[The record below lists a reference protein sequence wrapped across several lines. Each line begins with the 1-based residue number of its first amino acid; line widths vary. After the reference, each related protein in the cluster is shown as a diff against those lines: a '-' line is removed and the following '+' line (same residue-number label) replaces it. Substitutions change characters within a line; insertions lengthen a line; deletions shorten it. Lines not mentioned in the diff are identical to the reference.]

1 MATMKAMQVKK
12 AGGDFEPVE
21 LPIPEPGTHQ
31 VRIKVQACGVC
42 HSDMFVKEGI
52 FPNIQY
58 PRVPGHEV
66 VGIIDKVGSAV
77 KAWKEGQR
85 VGVGWHGGHC
95 FVCEPCRRGDFI
107 NCQKAGVTGL
117 THDGGYAEY
126 MVSPQDAL
134 AIVPEDLDSYEAAPL
149 LCAGITTYN
158 ALRNSGAKGGD
169 LVAIHGIGGLG
180 HLGIQFARNMGFK
193 TVAISHGRDKEKLAR
208 ELGAHVYIDTSSENP
223 AEKLASMGGADVIL
237 STVPNAKAVS
247 SLVNGLGPNG
257 ILIAEAAAP
266 DSLEVTTAQLIG
278 GRKKIAGWASGDAMD
293 WEDTMNF
300 SDLTG
305 VKTMIEVFPLE
316 KANEAYQAMMEN
328 KARFRS
334 VLKIS

>member
-107 NCQKAGVTGL
+107 NCQNAGVTGL

>member
-1 MATMKAMQVKK
+1 MKAMQVKK
-12 AGGDFEPVE
+12 AGGDFEMVE

-58 PRVPGHEV
+58 PRIPGHEV
-66 VGIIDKVGSAV
+66 IGVIDKLGTAV
-77 KAWKEGQR
+77 KSWKEGQR

-107 NCQKAGVTGL
+107 NCKNAGVTGL

-126 MVSPQDAL
+126 MISPQDAL
-134 AIVPEDLDSYEAAPL
+134 ALVPEDLDSYEAAPL

-158 ALRNSGAKGGD
+158 ALRNSGARGGD
-169 LVAIHGIGGLG
+169 LVAVHGIGGLG
-180 HLGIQFARNMGFK
+180 HLGIQFARQMGFK
-193 TVAISHGRDKEKLAR
+193 TVAISKGEDKEKLAN
-208 ELGAHVYIDTSSENP
+208 ELGAHIYIDTSSENP
-223 AEKLASMGGADVIL
+223 AEKLASIGGANVIL

-257 ILIAEAAAP
+257 ILMAVGGAP
-266 DSLEVTTAQLIG
+266 ESLEVSIAQLIG
-278 GRKKIAGWASGDAMD
+278 GRKKIQGWASGHAMD

-300 SDLTG
+300 SALTG

-316 KANEAYQAMMEN
+316 KANEAYKKMMEN
-328 KARFRS
+328 RVRFRS

>member
-12 AGGDFEPVE
+12 AGGDFEMVE

-58 PRVPGHEV
+58 PRIPGHEV
-66 VGIIDKVGSAV
+66 IGVIDKLGTAV
-77 KAWKEGQR
+77 KSWKEGQR

-107 NCQKAGVTGL
+107 NCKNAGVTGL

-126 MVSPQDAL
+126 MISPQDAL
-134 AIVPEDLDSYEAAPL
+134 ALVPEDLDSYEAAPL

-158 ALRNSGAKGGD
+158 ALRNSGARGGD
-169 LVAIHGIGGLG
+169 LVAVHGIGGLG
-180 HLGIQFARNMGFK
+180 HLGIQFARQMGFK
-193 TVAISHGRDKEKLAR
+193 TVAISKGEDKEKLAN
-208 ELGAHVYIDTSSENP
+208 ELGAHIYIDTSSENP
-223 AEKLASMGGADVIL
+223 AEKLASIGGANVIL

-257 ILIAEAAAP
+257 ILMAVGGAP
-266 DSLEVTTAQLIG
+266 ESLEVSIAQLIG
-278 GRKKIAGWASGDAMD
+278 GRKKIQGWASGHAMD

-300 SDLTG
+300 SALTG

-316 KANEAYQAMMEN
+316 KANEAYKKMMEN
-328 KARFRS
+328 RVRFRS